1 MVTPLYFSQ
10 ANQRSLLIQFIGMCY
25 VLKLVSSLLRESIYR
40 LLPQTTPENVSK
52 NFSHYS
58 VDPTTRYPNISL
70 NFLKPSQVR
79 DNKSQQPSFSLS
91 LSLFCNCREL

>member
-1 MVTPLYFSQ
+1 MLYFIITL
-10 ANQRSLLIQFIGMCY
+10 RPL
-25 VLKLVSSLLRESIYR
+25 SSVHFRESIYR

-79 DNKSQQPSFSLS
+79 AGAKSQILS
-91 LSLFCNCREL
+91 LPLSLVPYKIHKVYFTYLMFC